1 VARKAFKY
9 RLYPTKPQQKDL
21 ERTLEL
27 CRQLYNAALQER
39 RMAHRKAKK
48 SLSLYEQMRW
58 LPEIRADLP
67 EYK

>member
-1 VARKAFKY
+1 M
-9 RLYPTKPQQKDL
+9 